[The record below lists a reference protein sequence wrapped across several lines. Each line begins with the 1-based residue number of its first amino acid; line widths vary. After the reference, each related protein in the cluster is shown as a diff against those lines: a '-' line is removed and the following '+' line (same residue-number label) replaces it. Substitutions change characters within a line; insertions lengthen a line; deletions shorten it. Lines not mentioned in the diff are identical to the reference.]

1 MLKRILRQ
9 TAVALLFGCPAI
21 SAWAVE
27 VASIVACKQDG
38 ETWLCAALEND
49 SVQVFRSDYYISKV
63 EFRGMAEPEVAPA
76 AVVPATVPATTVPA
90 TTVPGTIAPGLM
102 TAPPKTNLKPG
113 MALTDRL
120 PAAVYTLQLLACN
133 AQVCRQQMQVLNQIP
148 GSQVVEIKHQG
159 KLWEVLI
166 VGGYASK
173 KTAQQAAAELIKR
186 YRLRDKPWVRTVDS
200 IRSRLVAG

>member
-76 AVVPATVPATTVPA
+76 TVIPATTVPA
-90 TTVPGTIAPGLM
+90 TTVPAAAAPGLM

-113 MALTDRL
+113 MAVTDTL

-133 AQVCRQQMQVLNQIP
+133 AQGCRQQMQVLNQIP
-148 GSQVVEIKHQG
+148 GSQIVEIKHQG

>member
-76 AVVPATVPATTVPA
+76 TTVPA
-90 TTVPGTIAPGLM
+90 TAAPGLM

-113 MALTDRL
+113 MAVTDTL

-133 AQVCRQQMQVLNQIP
+133 AQGCRQQMQVLNQIP
-148 GSQVVEIKHQG
+148 GSQIVEIKHQG

-186 YRLRDKPWVRTVDS
+186 YQLRDKPWVRTVDS